1 MAERER
7 AFFINF
13 VIAPDKITFIIFSN
27 FYVVMFHYFGV
38 VVQKQNFIQL
48 PESCVL
54 QFIAIN

>member
-13 VIAPDKITFIIFSN
+13 VIAPDKITFITFSN

-38 VVQKQNFIQL
+38 VVQNFIQL

-54 QFIAIN
+54 QFIATN